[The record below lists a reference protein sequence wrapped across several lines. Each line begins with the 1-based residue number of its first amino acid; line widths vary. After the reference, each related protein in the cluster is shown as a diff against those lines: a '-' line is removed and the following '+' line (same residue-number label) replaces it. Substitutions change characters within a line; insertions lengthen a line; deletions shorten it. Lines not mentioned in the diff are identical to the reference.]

1 MTDDWLADVVI
12 VNESRDVGDA
22 GDVSIFRNA
31 DEACRSLEHWWV
43 ENGEGFA
50 FTAAGERLTLDVDE
64 RGRVIVAGKQMVPD
78 GPDIVRGW
86 LLASA
91 KALLD
96 VRRAKAARGKTVLA
110 RAEERRQLPTSVEG
124 LIAYLGFGS

>member
-12 VNESRDVGDA
+12 VNESRTVGDA
-22 GDVSIFRNA
+22 GDVSIFRSA
-31 DEACRSLEHWWV
+31 GEACGYLEHWWV

-50 FTAAGERLTLDVDE
+50 FTATGERLTLDVDE
-64 RGRVIVAGKQMVPD
+64 RDRVIVTGKQMVP
-78 GPDIVRGW
+78 GGAEIVRGW
-86 LLASA
+86 LLSSA

-96 VRRAKAARGKTVLA
+96 VRRAKAASGKIVLG
-110 RAEERRQLPTSVEG
+110 RAEERQQLPTSVEG